1 MLVDL
6 RSDSAEELS
15 ALSAQFK
22 QVTED
27 AVSQENARWDTKEKV
42 TVIFE
47 EKGRRPAGAQK
58 PDELIVRAAWD
69 ATSAVGYTPVFHD
82 ASSTDANIPISLGI
96 PAVALGRAGDGGDTH
111 TVHEWFQPE
120 EAWRAPQ
127 KELLLVLALSGFQG
141 YRKYQLPI
149 RHA

>member
-1 MLVDL
+1 M
-6 RSDSAEELS
+6 
-15 ALSAQFK
+15 
-22 QVTED
+22 TED